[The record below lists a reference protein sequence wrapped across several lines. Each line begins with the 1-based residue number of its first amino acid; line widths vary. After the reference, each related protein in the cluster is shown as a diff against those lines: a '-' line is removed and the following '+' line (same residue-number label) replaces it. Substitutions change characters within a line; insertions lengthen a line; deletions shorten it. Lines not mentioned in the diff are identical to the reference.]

1 MQTEDFRRND
11 VIHVGSSMATNVHTI
26 GDVDNAGGY
35 ASVGAYEKSL
45 YLPLNFTLNLKSSK
59 T

>member
-1 MQTEDFRRND
+1 MNSNANWRLQKKWY
-11 VIHVGSSMATNVHTI
+11 IHVGSSTATNVHTI

-45 YLPLNFTLNLKSSK
+45 PSTQFYSEPKKL
-59 T
+59 